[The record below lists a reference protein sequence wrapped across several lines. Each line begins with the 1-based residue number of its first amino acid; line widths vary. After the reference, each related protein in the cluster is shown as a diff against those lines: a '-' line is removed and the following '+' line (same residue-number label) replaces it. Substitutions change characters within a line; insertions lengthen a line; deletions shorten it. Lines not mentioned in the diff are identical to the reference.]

1 MKYALIGGGVL
12 ILVVAVVLI
21 ATHKPKQANTPPP
34 SAPNPTPKAGG
45 NANLLSQGLTVADDI
60 LNLLHK
66 PSASVNTPAATNIPA
81 APSATSNAGMF
92 GMGY

>member
-21 ATHKPKQANTPPP
+21 STHKPKQADTPPP
-34 SAPNPTPKAGG
+34 PIPTPKGG
-45 NANLLSQGLTVADDI
+45 NNGNVIGQALTVADDI

-66 PSASVNTPAATNIPA
+66 PSASVNTQTATNIPA
-81 APSATSNAGMF
+81 TPAPVGNAGLF
-92 GMGY
+92 GMGYGG